1 MKLQKRL
8 FGFLL
13 AGVICCSSVSAFAAE
28 IENQTPVS
36 ITSGLDLER
45 EDTESTFDSSRTISG
60 EAQPDTTITVSVSRK
75 NADGDMVVSDEQEVR
90 VGSMGI
96 FAATIALEMGY
107 NYVTLTAEQDGY
119 DTVSD
124 TASIKRLPQQL
135 KKELQTMIALPGVY

>member
-45 EDTESTFDSSRTISG
+45 EDTESTFDSSRTIYG

-107 NYVTLTAEQDGY
+107 N
-119 DTVSD
+119 
-124 TASIKRLPQQL
+124 
-135 KKELQTMIALPGVY
+135 

>member
-1 MKLQKRL
+1 
-8 FGFLL
+8 
-13 AGVICCSSVSAFAAE
+13 
-28 IENQTPVS
+28 
-36 ITSGLDLER
+36 
-45 EDTESTFDSSRTISG
+45 
-60 EAQPDTTITVSVSRK
+60 
-75 NADGDMVVSDEQEVR
+75 MVVSDEQEVR

-124 TASIKRLPQQL
+124 TATIKRLPQQL